1 MFVISWNVTKYFC
14 RRCYLAGQV
23 RAKSDDSAHN
33 ITNLVGRFF
42 CMISELNVPTSPKH
56 QFMWKSVHSCWIL
69 CIFGLDVYSCVNN
82 CILEV
87 CISGGMC
94 KMKPFY
100 PLPRLLSL
108 LLFSPIWVMQTW
120 PSKEMLLMWHFKAQ
134 CFRTNPANLGFKRP
148 RSQYLLLAASC
159 TLLYTS
165 V

>member
-1 MFVISWNVTKYFC
+1 MILLTISLILLGVFFAWLVNWMYPPHRNISLCGSQFIAVEFYVTLGWMFIVVW
-14 RRCYLAGQV
+14 
-23 RAKSDDSAHN
+23 
-33 ITNLVGRFF
+33 ITVF
-42 CMISELNVPTSPKH
+42 
-56 QFMWKSVHSCWIL
+56 WKSVHSCWIL
-69 CIFGLDVYSCVNN
+69 CNFGLDVYSCVNN

-120 PSKEMLLMWHFKAQ
+120 PSKETLLMWHFKAQ
-134 CFRTNPANLGFKRP
+134 YFRTNPTNLGFKRP